1 MDNELAITTWSPI
14 HPRSKLKEL
23 YWKADKVAVK
33 EADFW
38 EDTLRYLYMPRL
50 RDQGVL
56 AQAIVKGAA
65 TRDFFGTAYG
75 QSGETFEGFKFG
87 DSNVQFDDT
96 LLLIEPG
103 AASTYEATH
112 PAKPD
117 SSAPLSSQIPGSVA
131 GAVELLT
138 SDATKPNATAKRA
151 KIISWFGGHKP
162 IRSQIPPSS
171 NC

>member
-1 MDNELAITTWSPI
+1 
-14 HPRSKLKEL
+14 
-23 YWKADKVAVK
+23 
-33 EADFW
+33 
-38 EDTLRYLYMPRL
+38 MPRL
-50 RDQGVL
+50 RDRGVL

-75 QSGETFEGFKFG
+75 QSGDTFEGFKFG

-103 AASTYEATH
+103 AASAYEATH

-138 SDATKPNATAKRA
+138 SDATKPDAIARSFTARAQNCATSLGAYSKRLHCIA
-151 KIISWFGGHKP
+151 DS
-162 IRSQIPPSS
+162 RIPK
-171 NC
+171 NDL

>member
-1 MDNELAITTWSPI
+1 LDNELVITTWPPI
-14 HPRSKLKEL
+14 HLRSKLKEL

-50 RDQGVL
+50 RDRGVL

-75 QSGETFEGFKFG
+75 QSGDTFEGFKFG
-87 DSNVQFDDT
+87 DSNVQFDGT
-96 LLLIEPG
+96 QLLIEPG
-103 AASTYEATH
+103 AASAYEATH

-117 SSAPLSSQIPGSVA
+117 SSAPLSSQIPGSALV
-131 GAVELLT
+131 
-138 SDATKPNATAKRA
+138 
-151 KIISWFGGHKP
+151 
-162 IRSQIPPSS
+162 RSSY
-171 NC
+171 